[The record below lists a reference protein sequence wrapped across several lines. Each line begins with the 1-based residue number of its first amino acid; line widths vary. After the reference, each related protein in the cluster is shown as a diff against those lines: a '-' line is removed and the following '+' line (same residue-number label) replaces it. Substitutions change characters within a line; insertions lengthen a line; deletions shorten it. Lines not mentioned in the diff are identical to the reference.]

1 MGIRSKFIIII
12 TVLSLLAT
20 IAIGYT
26 SYMLSRQSA
35 IAEAKSKG
43 EIIYNYIKA
52 SGKFFGK
59 YQYPLIMEDNMDK
72 DRFIPELMSKF
83 VVSRMEFEIFQETLE
98 GYLFKQATLDP
109 LWPDNK
115 ADGDEKKVI
124 AYFEANSESME
135 QQGVMEKNGEN
146 YFYTAR
152 PIRIEKAFCLTCH
165 GDPADA
171 PGDQRDIYGTE
182 NGYNWSMGETV
193 GTSIVYISIAQAMDD
208 AKQSALKIFTVG
220 IVCLLVT
227 IICIWVFLDRSVVAP
242 IIQLSSSA
250 KDISI
255 GKNLCDS
262 IHTESNDEI
271 GGLANSIDRM
281 RISVNKLLKRTC
293 PETKTRK
300 KK

>member
-1 MGIRSKFIIII
+1 MGIRSKFIVII

-43 EIIYNYIKA
+43 EIIYNFIQS

-59 YQYPLIMEDNMDK
+59 YQYPLIMEENVDK

-83 VVSRMEFEIFQETLE
+83 VVSRMEFEIFEETLE
-98 GYLFKQATLDP
+98 GYHFKQATLDP

-115 ADGDEKKVI
+115 ADKEEIKLITYFAANEGSLEK
-124 AYFEANSESME
+124 
-135 QQGVMEKNGEN
+135 QGVMEKEGKN

-152 PIRIEKAFCLTCH
+152 PIRIDKAFCLTCH

-182 NGYNWSMGETV
+182 NGYNWEMGETV
-193 GTSIVYISIAQAMDD
+193 GTSIVYISISKAMEN
-208 AKQSALKIFTVG
+208 AKQSAIKIFTVG
-220 IVCLLVT
+220 LGCLLIT
-227 IICIWVFLDRSVVAP
+227 IICIWIFLDRSVVAP
-242 IIQLSSSA
+242 IIRLSGFA
-250 KDISI
+250 KDISV

-293 PETKTRK
+293 PDTKGRK
-300 KK
+300 K

>member
-1 MGIRSKFIIII
+1 MGIRSKFILII

-20 IAIGYT
+20 IVIGYT

-59 YQYPLIMEDNMDK
+59 YQYPLIMEDNHDR

-115 ADGDEKKVI
+115 ANVDEEKVI
-124 AYFEANSESME
+124 AYFEANPESTE
-135 QQGVMEKNGEN
+135 KQGMMAKDGDN

-152 PIRIEKAFCLTCH
+152 PIRIDKPFCLTCH

-193 GTSIVYISIAQAMDD
+193 GTAIIYISISQAMED

-242 IIQLSSSA
+242 IIRLSSSA

-293 PETKTRK
+293 PETKKRK

>member
-26 SYMLSRQSA
+26 SYMLSRQNA

-43 EIIYNYIKA
+43 EIIYNYIQA

-115 ADGDEKKVI
+115 ADGDEAKVI
-124 AYFEANSESME
+124 AYFEANPESTE
-135 QQGVMEKNGEN
+135 KQGVMEKSGEN

-182 NGYNWSMGETV
+182 NGYNWNMGETV
-193 GTSIVYISIAQAMDD
+193 GTSIVYISIAKAMDD

-220 IVCLLVT
+220 IICLLVT

-293 PETKTRK
+293 PETKPRK

>member
-20 IAIGYT
+20 IVIGYT

-43 EIIYNYIKA
+43 EIIYNYIEA
-52 SGKFFGK
+52 SAKFFGK

-72 DRFIPELMSKF
+72 DRFVPELMSKF

-115 ADGDEKKVI
+115 ANSDEQKVI
-124 AYFEANSESME
+124 AYFEANPESME

-146 YFYTAR
+146 FFYTAR

-182 NGYNWSMGETV
+182 DGYNWSMGETV
-193 GTSIVYISIAQAMDD
+193 GTSIVYISIAKAMDD

-262 IHTESNDEI
+262 IHTDSNDEI

-293 PETKTRK
+293 PDAKKRK

>member
-35 IAEAKSKG
+35 LAEAKSKG

-59 YQYPLIMEDNMDK
+59 YQYPLIMEDNTDK

-83 VVSRMEFEIFQETLE
+83 VVNRMEFEIFQETLE

-115 ADGDEKKVI
+115 ADADEAKVI
-124 AYFEANSESME
+124 EFFAANPQSTKK
-135 QQGVMEKNGEN
+135 QGMMEKNGDN
-146 YFYTAR
+146 FFYTAR
-152 PIRIEKAFCLTCH
+152 PIRIEKEFCLTCH
-165 GDPADA
+165 GDPANA

-193 GTSIVYISIAQAMDD
+193 GTSIIYVSISKAMSD
-208 AKQSALKIFTVG
+208 ARQSALKIFTVG
-220 IVCLLVT
+220 IICLLVT

-242 IIQLSSSA
+242 IIRLSSSA

-293 PETKTRK
+293 GPGK
-300 KK
+300 KKGI

>member
-35 IAEAKSKG
+35 LAEAKSKG

-59 YQYPLIMEDNMDK
+59 YQYPLIMEDNTDK

-83 VVSRMEFEIFQETLE
+83 VVNRMEFEIFQETLE

-115 ADGDEKKVI
+115 ADADEAKVI
-124 AYFEANSESME
+124 EYFSANPQSTEK
-135 QQGVMEKNGEN
+135 QGMMQKSGDNF
-146 YFYTAR
+146 FYTAR

-193 GTSIVYISIAQAMDD
+193 GTSIVYVSISKAMDD

-220 IVCLLVT
+220 IICLLVT

-242 IIQLSSSA
+242 IIRLSSSA

-293 PETKTRK
+293 GPGK
-300 KK
+300 KKGI

>member
-124 AYFEANSESME
+124 AYFEANPKSTE
-135 QQGVMEKNGEN
+135 QQGVMEKNGDN
-146 YFYTAR
+146 FFYTAR

-193 GTSIVYISIAQAMDD
+193 GTSIIYISISKAMDD

-242 IIQLSSSA
+242 IIQLSASA

-293 PETKTRK
+293 PDTKTRK